1 MSDII
6 KDQCN
11 LVKWTTMSEII
22 QFNTL
27 SFGVYAFT
35 KPIVENVT
43 FSKDVWPHEFKD
55 VVYVGMTG
63 KKNQDI
69 FCDRKNG
76 NDKPWL
82 QGIVHKRLNE
92 HRKHLCS
99 DRHNDVGESY
109 RIFHDAFGC
118 SKELLP
124 YVNVCVLVP
133 KDYLPDFRIR
143 SWLLKMESTVIDAY
157 AENFSKIP
165 LCNVAHQS
173 TVGEKIIRTESFNQ
187 LMKDKMQR
195 ESLLRHFND

>member
-1 MSDII
+1 MFDMI
-6 KDQCN
+6 KEQCK

-35 KPIVENVT
+35 KPIVEGVT
-43 FSKDVWPHEFKD
+43 FSKDLWPHEFKD

-99 DRHNDVGESY
+99 DRQKKVEESY
-109 RIFHDAFGC
+109 KIFHEAFGC

-133 KDYLPDFRIR
+133 KNDLPDFRIR

-157 AENFSKIP
+157 AENFGKIP

-173 TVGEKIIRTESFNQ
+173 SIGENMINPTSFNQ
-187 LMKDKMQR
+187 IMKDKMEKQ
-195 ESLLRHFND
+195 SLLRYIS